1 MVLIDILLGVIIGA
15 MLLLAFIL
23 LPTNGVYM
31 FLFEH
36 EEWRY
41 WMKFS
46 RNVEKFEYAGRHAG
60 DGKSY
65 EFYWDDYK
73 AIVWYEWCEWERYD
87 GCSSVHSKDGNECF
101 CTMYWESKSK
111 KFADKLICKLPTE
124 VK

>member
-1 MVLIDILLGVIIGA
+1 MVLVYILFGIIIGVLMFA
-15 MLLLAFIL
+15 AFLLLPI
-23 LPTNGVYM
+23 NGVYM
-31 FLFEH
+31 FLFER

-46 RNVEKFEYAGRHAG
+46 RNVEKFEYVGRHAG

-65 EFYWDDYK
+65 EFIWGPYK
-73 AIVWYEWCEWERYD
+73 AIVWSGHFD
-87 GCSSVHSKDGNECF
+87 GYSSVHRKNDAEVF
-101 CTMYWESKSK
+101 ATMYWRSKSK